1 MKTRFT
7 LTSLALASLMMMG
20 NTAMADVVPTNT
32 DHHLNVYIKL
42 TGSCETFTVPS
53 GQQTAINTS
62 NPTLSGA
69 DINFGTHQASSTT
82 AISNQSNVGGATSG
96 ISIKCSKN
104 TQFQVAMTP
113 QNVQSENGVGKMKVI
128 GDAHTDTIT
137 YTLHKPKIDGSGLN
151 QQILEEATETPWGN
165 GNNALSLTGQG
176 FGTEIKLPV
185 YASIQAGELDK
196 YVGEYQDRVKV
207 TLTY

>member
-113 QNVQSENGVGKMKVI
+113 QNVQSENGVGKMKV
-128 GDAHTDTIT
+128 
-137 YTLHKPKIDGSGLN
+137 
-151 QQILEEATETPWGN
+151 
-165 GNNALSLTGQG
+165 
-176 FGTEIKLPV
+176 
-185 YASIQAGELDK
+185 
-196 YVGEYQDRVKV
+196 
-207 TLTY
+207 

>member
-32 DHHLNVYIKL
+32 DHHFNVYIKL
-42 TGSCETFTVPS
+42 TGSCEAFTVPS

-69 DINFGTHQASSTT
+69 DINFGTHKASTTT
-82 AISNQSNVGGATSG
+82 AIDKQVNVGGASSG

-104 TQFQVAMTP
+104 TPFQVAMTP
-113 QNVQSENGVGKMKVI
+113 QNEQTENGVGKMKVI
-128 GDAHTDTIT
+128 GDAHSDTIE
-137 YTLHKPKIDGSGLN
+137 YRLYKPKTDGTALTERVKEEASENPWGSGD
-151 QQILEEATETPWGN
+151 
-165 GNNALSLTGQG
+165 NALSLTGQG

-185 YASIQAGELDK
+185 YASIQAGQLDK

-207 TLTY
+207 TLSY